1 MISSFVTVGSQL
13 EYFRDGNTNN
23 KGGEARDAFVHIK
36 NAKSD
41 AKSKSILC

>member
-1 MISSFVTVGSQL
+1 MEIQIIR
-13 EYFRDGNTNN
+13 EE
-23 KGGEARDAFVHIK
+23 KARDVFVHIK